1 MSQPPGMPPP
11 PPWDPT
17 PPPAPGGPPPGNL
30 FEAKPYD
37 STGPDGR
44 PVVDRPPVPE
54 EVRDRLVQ
62 YLEQAPVVLAAHSLA
77 TDLLSPDGR
86 TAVPLTFHTDG
97 TWLWQGSV
105 GYYLKTHGLPPE
117 PALVAHV
124 QSAGFRLPEVSKEL
138 QDTAVRIA
146 TGQQEAAPRPA
157 SFPASFPAPPAP
169 PPSAPPAAP
178 PAAFPYPPGA
188 APVAPPAA
196 PGMMPPGGFP
206 PAGGM
211 PPGSVPPGGGFVQ
224 PHPPGTGSSG
234 GGGRRAAVG
243 IVSVIAAIAV
253 LLGGKAVSGAVRKE
267 MRGGSSASSSG
278 DTGVTVPDAST
289 GGPSASASASAS
301 PQPAVVTTLPD
312 YCKGL
317 RPSLPAKVRGIK
329 VDTVTSD
336 SDRRSCQWERL
347 TSANGRNLDV
357 VVDTNV
363 MGSPAKAVENAQK
376 AFRLGWE
383 NAADP
388 EFHKGREKV
397 PGLGDEA
404 FASRQVSPIVQGPDE
419 ASAKTYWLGGAEL
432 FVRKGNVTIEITWT
446 AADAYRTRGRLVQGT
461 NLPYGTARKQAT
473 EIAKRILATLK

>member
-17 PPPAPGGPPPGNL
+17 PPPAPGGPPPGGL
-30 FEAKPYD
+30 YEAKPYD

-54 EVRDRLVQ
+54 EIRDRLVQ

-77 TDLLSPDGR
+77 ADLLSQDGR
-86 TAVPLTFHTDG
+86 NAVPLTFHTDG

-124 QSAGFRLPEVSKEL
+124 QSAGFRLPEVSKEV
-138 QDTAVRIA
+138 QDIAVRIA
-146 TGQQEAAPRPA
+146 TGQQEAAPRP
-157 SFPASFPAPPAP
+157 S
-169 PPSAPPAAP
+169 SAPSVPAAPAAP
-178 PAAFPYPPGA
+178 PAAFPAPPAAYPYPPG
-188 APVAPPAA
+188 A

-211 PPGSVPPGGGFVQ
+211 PPGPVPPGGGFVQ
-224 PHPPGTGSSG
+224 PHKSG
-234 GGGRRAAVG
+234 GGGGKRAAVG
-243 IVSVIAAIAV
+243 VVSVIAAIAV
-253 LLGGKAVSGAVRKE
+253 LLGGKAISGAVRKE
-267 MRGGSSASSSG
+267 VRGGSSTSSSG

-289 GGPSASASASAS
+289 GGPPASASASGS
-301 PQPAVVTTLPD
+301 PQPAVVTSLPD

-317 RPSLPAKVRGIK
+317 RPSLPAKVRGIE

-336 SDRRSCQWERL
+336 ADRRSCQWERL

-363 MGSPAKAVENAQK
+363 MGNPAKAVENARK
-376 AFRLGWE
+376 AFGLGWE

-388 EFHKGREKV
+388 EFHKGREKLT
-397 PGLGDEA
+397 GLGDEA

-432 FVRKGNVTIEITWT
+432 FVRKGNVTVEITWT
-446 AADAYRTRGRLVQGT
+446 AADAYRTRGKLVQGT
-461 NLPYGTARKQAT
+461 DLPYGTAKKQAT
-473 EIAKRILATLK
+473 EIAKKILATLK